1 MGVMT
6 SIVPIV
12 MTCFGTIYRFS
23 ITYSELK
30 MKYLDKAYIKFNLT
44 CTHRHKIYQWNNI
57 KVIWLLLSRCMIKFI
72 EMISDC

>member
-12 MTCFGTIYRFS
+12 ICFGTIYRFS

-30 MKYLDKAYIKFNLT
+30 MKYLDKGKHISNLILHVLIDTKYINEIIL
-44 CTHRHKIYQWNNI
+44 R
-57 KVIWLLLSRCMIKFI
+57 
-72 EMISDC
+72 

>member
-30 MKYLDKAYIKFNLT
+30 MEYLDKGKHISNLILHVLIDTKYINEIIL
-44 CTHRHKIYQWNNI
+44 R
-57 KVIWLLLSRCMIKFI
+57 
-72 EMISDC
+72 

>member
-6 SIVPIV
+6 SIVAIV

-30 MKYLDKAYIKFNLT
+30 MNYLDKRKHISNLILHVLIDTKYINEIIL
-44 CTHRHKIYQWNNI
+44 R
-57 KVIWLLLSRCMIKFI
+57 
-72 EMISDC
+72 